1 MRQILTLPT
10 DLLTVLN
17 EYSDWVSQNPPDV
30 NLPIWP
36 SKGKFKKENRPEYST
51 SLECLKSGRIEDH
64 DGYPPDSCGYDL
76 NEPTLRR
83 TLEVEGHKFSQE
95 QKDWVQRYIEKSKD
109 LDDTLGAYIGYK
121 FCALKMYY
129 PKDGYIAWHTNWNV
143 PGFNCLFTWNPTGE
157 GYWRHLDSS
166 TQKPGSL
173 QADPDKHLV
182 HMQDVPGWHCKLGYY
197 GAKEEH
203 NKITW
208 HAAYGGPRVTL
219 GWVVR
224 DENIWDDII
233 EELSEAERAAGE
245 QPTYMNAVNSFSSDS
260 DNQ

>member
-1 MRQILTLPT
+1 MRQVLTLPT
-10 DLLTVLN
+10 ALLTVLN
-17 EYSDWVSQNPPDV
+17 KYSEWVSANPPDEK
-30 NLPIWP
+30 LPNWP
-36 SKGKFKKENRPEYST
+36 VKGKFMKENRSEYAASI
-51 SLECLKSGRIEDH
+51 ECLKTGQIESH
-64 DGYPPDSCGYDL
+64 DGFPPDSFGYDL

-83 TLEVEGHKFSQE
+83 TLEVQGHLFTQE
-95 QKDWVQRYIEKSKD
+95 EKDWIQTYIQKSRD

-166 TQKPGSL
+166 QEKEGSL
-173 QADPDKHLV
+173 QPDPDTKLV

-197 GAKEEH
+197 GKKTEH
-203 NKITW
+203 NKIMW
-208 HAAYGGPRVTL
+208 HAAYGGPRITL
-219 GWVVR
+219 GWVVF
-224 DENIWDDII
+224 DENIWQDII
-233 EELSEAERAAGE
+233 EEVTSEEVAQGQEAM
-245 QPTYMNAVNSFSSDS
+245 YLNS